1 MKNISSLF
9 KIHIAVMFFGLSGLF
24 GKWIDLPALLITW
37 GRCVFA
43 FMALFFF
50 ILFSRERFA
59 LRQTGHYFIFTA
71 VGFLL
76 ALHWWAFFHSI
87 QISTV
92 AVGLLTFSTFP
103 VFTVFL
109 EPLFFKERIRWT
121 DIMAALFTFG
131 GIILMTPIFDLNDSI
146 TIGAVFGVLSGLTFA
161 VLQILNRKY
170 VQMYSGR
177 LITFYQ
183 TGVAAFVLLPMIPF
197 SENSFTMSNIL
208 MLMIL
213 GVLCTAT
220 AHSLFIS
227 GLRSVKVRS
236 ASIIAGLEPVYG
248 IVFAMIFLCE
258 MPSCKEIYSG
268 IVILTAV
275 AFVSIKKKDVS
286 FTGNGNFAAQK

>member
-1 MKNISSLF
+1 M
-9 KIHIAVMFFGLSGLF
+9 
-24 GKWIDLPALLITW
+24 
-37 GRCVFA
+37 FA
-43 FMALFFF
+43 FVALFLL
-50 ILFSRERFA
+50 ILFSKRVETGHISATLNNRISA
-59 LRQTGHYFIFTA
+59 LRLQRTSHYFIFTGLG
-71 VGFLL
+71 VLL

-103 VFTVFL
+103 VFCVFL
-109 EPLFFKERIRWT
+109 EPLFFKEKIGYT
-121 DIMAALFTFG
+121 DIMAALLTFG
-131 GIILMTPIFDLNDSI
+131 GIVWMTPKFDLNDST
-146 TIGAVFGVLSGLTFA
+146 TIGAVFGVLSGLSFA

-177 LITFYQ
+177 LITCYQ
-183 TGVAAFVLLPMIPF
+183 TGVAAFVLLLMVSF
-197 SENSFTMSNIL
+197 TENSFTMSHIF

-213 GVLCTAT
+213 GVLCTAA

-258 MPSCKEIYSG
+258 MPSCREIVSG
-268 IVILTAV
+268 IVILCAV
-275 AFVSIKKKDVS
+275 AFVSMKKKDVS
-286 FTGNGNFAAQK
+286 FKRKW